1 MHLYNLNSLEI
12 LTILIF
18 GVWDS
23 KSNFY
28 TDIKLIEEKIFYNEG
43 DGYYVAKNIKNGNK
57 KSSVNDAFEGAKA
70 ALPIFI
76 DEYTKECDRK
86 NVIESKITTLLT
98 IEIAVLT
105 VFIPIIP
112 FENIK
117 TLLADN
123 CNSIIIAATIS
134 CALLVISIVM
144 MAISF
149 GILMSAVSIQTYSK
163 VDIEKLDLEENLRQD
178 ANSVEKGLCDHYKII
193 TLENSDINDR
203 KARKY
208 QLCLPIII
216 ISFFLMTLGT
226 ILLKVL

>member
-1 MHLYNLNSLEI
+1 M
-12 LTILIF
+12 
-18 GVWDS
+18 
-23 KSNFY
+23 
-28 TDIKLIEEKIFYNEG
+28 
-43 DGYYVAKNIKNGNK
+43 AKNIKNGKK

>member
-1 MHLYNLNSLEI
+1 MVFTHKIVCRKSPKLYASYHNQTPQKTCFNLTE
-12 LTILIF
+12 
-18 GVWDS
+18 
-23 KSNFY
+23 
-28 TDIKLIEEKIFYNEG
+28 
-43 DGYYVAKNIKNGNK
+43 
-57 KSSVNDAFEGAKA
+57 KA
-70 ALPIFI
+70 AFNLP
-76 DEYTKECDRK
+76 
-86 NVIESKITTLLT
+86 NNTTLLT

>member
-1 MHLYNLNSLEI
+1 M
-12 LTILIF
+12 
-18 GVWDS
+18 
-23 KSNFY
+23 
-28 TDIKLIEEKIFYNEG
+28 
-43 DGYYVAKNIKNGNK
+43 AKNIKNGNK

-105 VFIPIIP
+105 VFIPI
-112 FENIK
+112 IK

>member
-1 MHLYNLNSLEI
+1 M
-12 LTILIF
+12 
-18 GVWDS
+18 
-23 KSNFY
+23 
-28 TDIKLIEEKIFYNEG
+28 
-43 DGYYVAKNIKNGNK
+43 AKNIKNGNK

-76 DEYTKECDRK
+76 DEYTKECDR
-86 NVIESKITTLLT
+86 KITTLLT

>member
-1 MHLYNLNSLEI
+1 M
-12 LTILIF
+12 
-18 GVWDS
+18 
-23 KSNFY
+23 
-28 TDIKLIEEKIFYNEG
+28 
-43 DGYYVAKNIKNGNK
+43 AKNIKTGNK

>member
-1 MHLYNLNSLEI
+1 M
-12 LTILIF
+12 
-18 GVWDS
+18 
-23 KSNFY
+23 
-28 TDIKLIEEKIFYNEG
+28 
-43 DGYYVAKNIKNGNK
+43 AKNIKNGNK

-149 GILMSAVSIQTYSK
+149 GILMSAVSIQT
-163 VDIEKLDLEENLRQD
+163 L
-178 ANSVEKGLCDHYKII
+178 
-193 TLENSDINDR
+193 
-203 KARKY
+203 
-208 QLCLPIII
+208 
-216 ISFFLMTLGT
+216 
-226 ILLKVL
+226 